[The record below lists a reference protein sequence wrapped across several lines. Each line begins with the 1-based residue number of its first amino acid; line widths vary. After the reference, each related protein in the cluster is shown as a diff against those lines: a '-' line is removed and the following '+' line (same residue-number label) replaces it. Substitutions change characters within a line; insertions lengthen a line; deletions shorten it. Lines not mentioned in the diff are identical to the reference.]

1 MKKVLAIAA
10 SASVLFFSCLKTTG
24 TGTITTCTPV
34 PPAQEQPTIKSFIGG
49 DSSHFIKDTSYI
61 YYNIKDTGTG
71 TSASSSSIIFF
82 TYSAALLNGTLVSES
97 TVPVQQAVV
106 NLITGFQ
113 DMARFFKKGTHIIM
127 ILPSSLAYGCAG
139 VTNQTGQVVIPGNSI
154 VYYDVKITDIQ

>member
-10 SASVLFFSCLKTTG
+10 AASALFFSCLKTTSS
-24 TGTITTCTPV
+24 TPVVTCTPV
-34 PPAQEQPTIKSFIGG
+34 APALEAPIIKSFLGA
-49 DSSHFIKDTSYI
+49 DSGTYVKDTSYI
-61 YYNIKDTGTG
+61 FYNIKDSGTG
-71 TSASSSSIIFF
+71 ASASSSSVIFF
-82 TYSAALLNGTLVSES
+82 TYSAALLDGTLVSQS

-127 ILPSSLAYGCAG
+127 IIPSSLAYSCAG
-139 VTNQTGQVVIPGNSI
+139 VTNQSGQVVIPSNSI